1 MPNRFFA
8 CGPCWHRLPRD
19 LQRPVLATAN
29 QLLLAPARMAAIED
43 AVRFYKEEAIAQE
56 GGR

>member
-1 MPNRFFA
+1 M
-8 CGPCWHRLPRD
+8 
-19 LQRPVLATAN
+19 LATAN

-56 GGR
+56 GANEGIDHPTALGLGDIQR